1 MPSAAEQFCSGNG
14 YTDINRDSCYADVP
28 VESGARTASVRGDS
42 VGFRVLPII
51 LLATLI
57 LSGCSGVTSVKALS
71 STSSPSANLVIVTKS
86 LPIAQAGNPY
96 AVQLVASGV
105 APYHWTMLSGT
116 LPPGLTLNSDGFLQ
130 GVPQQAGRFD
140 FVVEV
145 QDGSNNTARLE
156 VISTIGEQA

>member
-1 MPSAAEQFCSGNG
+1 MATQ
-14 YTDINRDSCYADVP
+14 ILNRDRCYAHDP
-28 VESGARTASVRGDS
+28 VQPGTRTALVKCNS

-57 LSGCSGVTSVKALS
+57 QSGCSGVTSIKTVS
-71 STSSPSANLVIVTKS
+71 SSDSNVVIVTKS
-86 LPIAQAGNPY
+86 LPAAQAGSLY
-96 AVQLVASGV
+96 VVQLVASGV
-105 APYHWTMLSGT
+105 PPYHWTVLSGT

-130 GVPQQAGRFD
+130 GVPRQAGRFD

-145 QDGSNNTARLE
+145 QDGTNNTARLE

>member
-1 MPSAAEQFCSGNG
+1 MTTQ
-14 YTDINRDSCYADVP
+14 ILNRDRCHAHVP
-28 VESGARTASVRGDS
+28 IQPGARTASVRCNS
-42 VGFRVLPII
+42 VDFRVLPII

-57 LSGCSGVTSVKALS
+57 QSGCIGVTSAKPV
-71 STSSPSANLVIVTKS
+71 SSPDSSVVIVTKS
-86 LPIAQAGNPY
+86 LPTAQAGSLY

-105 APYHWTMLSGT
+105 PPYHWTVLSGT
-116 LPPGLTLNSDGFLQ
+116 LPPGLTLNSDGVLQ
-130 GVPQQAGRFD
+130 GVPRQAGRFD